1 MDYWVTVIIVILI
14 VGITLD
20 GVRRM
25 RIARREGV
33 RLSRN
38 AKKFDDADDI
48 PVSSSEFPSGGARVA
63 QVRDTQEASSLNEN
77 VRKSFEAKK
86 VTKGAPSRLPEQ
98 VSLNLE
104 TPVPMLMDSVESPAS
119 EHRGGGEG
127 VGKARPANRNEEDS
141 YEENS
146 YEEKEGYH
154 DPREPSLGSFEN
166 LDDEDEQAAFNNEL
180 ESSYDNNYQSS
191 ESDFSDY
198 EKAEKNTPKSE
209 PAASKEKPKQERQK
223 ASAESAHD
231 YSEPEEVLVM
241 NVMAKA
247 GTRIAGEDLLNAL
260 MAEGLKF
267 GDMDIFHRYKD
278 NDGDGP
284 VIFSLANMV
293 VPGTFNLAEMSEF
306 ETPGVSIFLSLPV
319 EIESLTAYND
329 MATTAKNLAHALGAE
344 LKDENRSV
352 MTNQTIEHG
361 RQRVIEYERKKKLA
375 RA

>member
-14 VGITLD
+14 IGITLD

-25 RIARREGV
+25 RIAKREGV
-33 RLSRN
+33 HLSRN
-38 AKKFDDADDI
+38 AKKFDEGEEI

-63 QVRDTQEASSLNEN
+63 QVRDPDEASNLNEN
-77 VRKSFEAKK
+77 VRKNFEAKK
-86 VTKGAPSRLPEQ
+86 VTKGAPNRLPEQ

-104 TPVPMLMDSVESPAS
+104 TPVPMLMDSVEAPEAS
-119 EHRGGGEG
+119 NLKGEEG
-127 VGKARPANRNEEDS
+127 VGKARPAARNREDALDDNYS
-141 YEENS
+141 
-146 YEEKEGYH
+146 

-166 LDDEDEQAAFNNEL
+166 LDDEDNDQERYQEHYQEASEHDEINERTEREPQISAARKVETAA
-180 ESSYDNNYQSS
+180 Q
-191 ESDFSDY
+191 
-198 EKAEKNTPKSE
+198 KAESAP
-209 PAASKEKPKQERQK
+209 KEKPKSVTEK
-223 ASAESAHD
+223 KHEPTKEVE
-231 YSEPEEVLVM
+231 YKEPEEVLVM
-241 NVMAKA
+241 NVMARP
-247 GTRIAGEDLLNAL
+247 GTRIAGADLLNAL

-293 VPGTFNLAEMSEF
+293 VPGTFNLAEMEYF
-306 ETPGVSIFLSLPV
+306 ETPGISIFLSLPV
-319 EIESLTAYND
+319 EIESLSAYND
-329 MATTAKNLAHALGAE
+329 MATTAKNLANALGAE

-361 RQRVIEYERKKKLA
+361 RQRVVEYERKKKLA